1 MPPSRSASPTDR
13 LLITGGAGFIGSH
26 TALVLLEAGQS
37 LVVLDDLSNGSSE
50 ALRRVAQL
58 AGLAGWRQR
67 QVGLW
72 ATDPGPVSLV
82 LRQGDIRSPGDLAA
96 VFSGEALQRAG
107 LEPGRITAV
116 LHFAGLKS
124 VPESV
129 GQPLRYWDVN
139 VGGSRSLFE
148 AMARH
153 ECRTVVF
160 SSSASIYGLPETVP
174 IPETT
179 RPGPINPYGGTKAAA
194 EQLLRDLAISEPG
207 WRIALLRYF
216 NPVGAHPSGRI
227 GEDPCGPPNNL
238 FPFVCQVA
246 VGRRGHLPVYGSDW
260 PTPDGTGVRDFI
272 HVMDLAEG
280 HRAAMEALE
289 ASEPRLITVNLGSGR
304 GHSVLE
310 VVHAFE
316 AVTGRSVP
324 YRLMERRSGDAP
336 ISVADASLAASLLG
350 WRTRRDLVAMC
361 RDGWAW
367 QCANP
372 RGFNG

>member
-37 LVVLDDLSNGSSE
+37 LVVLDDLSNSSSE

-194 EQLLRDLAISEPG
+194 EQQLREGLGRLFAVVENYPDLKADQGFKHLQS
-207 WRIALLRYF
+207 RITELEESIA
-216 NPVGAHPSGRI
+216 
-227 GEDPCGPPNNL
+227 D
-238 FPFVCQVA
+238 
-246 VGRRGHLPVYGSDW
+246 RRELYN
-260 PTPDGTGVRDFI
+260 
-272 HVMDLAEG
+272 
-280 HRAAMEALE
+280 EA
-289 ASEPRLITVNLGSGR
+289 VNLSNIR
-304 GHSVLE
+304 IQTFPDL
-310 VVHAFE
+310 
-316 AVTGRSVP
+316 
-324 YRLMERRSGDAP
+324 
-336 ISVADASLAASLLG
+336 IVARMFDFRQSSLLEFAEEQK
-350 WRTRRDLVAMC
+350 RDVDL
-361 RDGWAW
+361 GKLF
-367 QCANP
+367 
-372 RGFNG
+372 G